1 MYSRI
6 KRSFLSM
13 DLKKKLLIFSLS
25 YISIMMVLVFILYT
39 TRTARTIYDRNA
51 ENAYYEVFMESEAL
65 RTRIILAEEISNQ
78 IYNHNALNK
87 SLLDRY
93 SNIGDSAEVY
103 VEMLYPTI
111 NNNLFAKSEVID
123 QISIYIQND
132 TFMING
138 QEIKYATAEVISADW
153 YQKVVEEGERGQ
165 ILWGYEPDDE
175 GRYNLVLYRNLN
187 GYLGISSGVLKMS
200 VKQGY
205 VREVN
210 DNTSLHTI
218 LQIRENMNLA
228 LDVIDGQD
236 EELIVLC
243 IEAIGASR
251 DGYHE
256 FEFNSQDYLAAY
268 QSFAT
273 GNSQYTW
280 KSILTMPTDVL
291 FADVNRQNWIAFFVV
306 LLATLIGSVI
316 IVLFANSFTRRIHV
330 LDEKANLVSQGNFD
344 VRLDIGGLDE
354 IGRLSVSIN
363 KMLDYIDNLIN
374 QVYENK
380 IKMQTYQIKQNES
393 EFKALQNQINP
404 HFLYNTLDAMRYK
417 ATLAGNR
424 ELGNMMISLSRLLS
438 YSVNQKGSEVRL
450 WEELEHLDNYLLL
463 VKVRFEDRIDFD
475 IEVDAALHE
484 AMINKLTLQP
494 IVENSI
500 QHGFRSQGQVLHI
513 RVSAEAEG
521 GMLVIRVRDNGRGID
536 ARTLEQL
543 NNHNYR
549 EQNNAGRSHVGLD
562 NVHNRIRL
570 FFGDDYGIRVM
581 SREGEGTE
589 VLVTLPYREY
599 DDEV

>member
-13 DLKKKLLIFSLS
+13 DLKKKLLVFSLS
-25 YISIMMVLVFILYT
+25 YVSILMVLVFILYT
-39 TRTARTIYDRNA
+39 TVTARSIYNRSA

-65 RTRIILAEEISNQ
+65 RTRIMLAEEISNQ
-78 IYNHNALNK
+78 IYNHNSLNK

-93 SNIGDSAEVY
+93 ENMGDSAEVY
-103 VEMLYPTI
+103 VEMLFPTI
-111 NNNLFAKSEVID
+111 NNNLFARSEVIN

-132 TFMING
+132 TFMVNG
-138 QEIKYATAEVISADW
+138 QEIKFATDDIVRAEW
-153 YQKVVEEGERGQ
+153 YQKVVQEGKRGQ
-165 ILWGYEPDDE
+165 IIWGYELDDE
-175 GRYNLVLYRNLN
+175 DSYNLVLYRNLN
-187 GYLGISSGVLKMS
+187 GFRGLTSGVLKMS

-210 DNTSLHTI
+210 DNINLHTI
-218 LQIRENMNLA
+218 LQIRDDLNLA
-228 LDVIDGQD
+228 RDVMKAQD
-236 EELIVLC
+236 DVLILQC
-243 IEAIGASR
+243 IETIGDVSN
-251 DGYHE
+251 GYHD
-256 FEFNSQDYLAAY
+256 FNYNNQDYMTAY

-280 KSILTMPTDVL
+280 KSILTMPADLL
-291 FADVNRQNWIAFFVV
+291 FADVNRQKWIAFFVV
-306 LLATLIGSVI
+306 LIATTIGAIII
-316 IVLFANSFTRRIHV
+316 IVFANSFTKRIHT
-330 LDEKANLVSQGNFD
+330 LDEKANLVAQGNFD
-344 VRLDIGGLDE
+344 VRLDISGLDE

-363 KMLDYIDNLIN
+363 KMLEYIDNLIN

-417 ATLAGNR
+417 ATLVGHK

-450 WEELEHLDNYLLL
+450 GEELDHLNNYLLL
-463 VKVRFEDRIDFD
+463 VKARFEDRITYD
-475 IEVDAALHE
+475 IDVDKSLHQ
-484 AMINKLTLQP
+484 AKVNKLTLQP

-500 QHGFRSQGQVLHI
+500 QHGIRSQGQVLHI
-513 RVSAEAEG
+513 QVSAEMED
-521 GMLVIRVRDNGRGID
+521 GMLVIRIKDNGRGID
-536 ARTLEQL
+536 AKTLQL
-543 NNHNYR
+543 LNKHIYR
-549 EQNNAGRSHVGLD
+549 ENSNTERSHVGLD

-570 FFGDDYGIRVM
+570 FFGDGYGIRVL

-589 VLVTLPYREY
+589 VLITLPYKE
-599 DDEV
+599 DENDV